1 MCVLVRVLEV
11 RILASTLLRSLPY
24 SKIWACSGV
33 SSAVWETASAAPA
46 LSCDFQ
52 ICTEWYWVL
61 HSFISVKFRKTVRSL
76 PSLQPLHWCH
86 PTSFPLA
93 PLKFQCT
100 QTHSA
105 LKNFAS
111 YSPVLFCF
119 SFFTH
124 QRQFGVNLLM
134 CTKTLCSVT
143 ISCIRK
149 KIKNIFFFIP
159 SVSA

>member
-11 RILASTLLRSLPY
+11 QILASTLLRSLPY
-24 SKIWACSGV
+24 SKIWDCSWV
-33 SSAVWETASAAPA
+33 SSVVWEAASATAA

-52 ICTEWYWVL
+52 ICTKWYWML
-61 HSFISVKFRKTVRSL
+61 SSLTSVKFRKTVRSL
-76 PSLQPLHWCH
+76 PYFQPLHWYH
-86 PTSFPLA
+86 STRFPLT

-100 QTHSA
+100 QAHSA

-111 YSPVLFCF
+111 YSPVFFFLFL
-119 SFFTH
+119 TH
-124 QRQFGVNLLM
+124 QGQFGINLLM
-134 CTKTLCSVT
+134 CSKALCSVT

-149 KIKNIFFFIP
+149 KTKNIFFFIP